1 MAGCAQ
7 PQHAGGRRALE
18 VLPCD
23 EVQRP
28 LLQPEPDDAL
38 WQHRDA
44 SSALLYGC
52 PKESVRQ
59 ESVRRC
65 PQESVRQLM
74 QTRRAQ
80 PNLQPNSATPHACS
94 ISKPTTRWSLN
105 DGMMAGFSFVPLWP
119 VIGSRLQKMSAS
131 AFISFAS
138 IPVAI
143 DSLPGMAPAQTHS
156 PTLSACAAQ
165 AFLAAHILTV
175 LDLAGQTSRSQSTRR
190 QRRRPQDASAHRPRQ
205 HHGLSQ
211 RQELEVTMKV
221 ERREWMAQCHP
232 SSPLRT
238 PRFEKFYSPFPKVLC
253 ACPDETPYLNDPK
266 NPSLQPVPATR
277 WKPA

>member
-38 WQHRDA
+38 LATEGRA
-44 SSALLYGC
+44 VSAALRWL
-52 PKESVRQ
+52 
-59 ESVRRC
+59 C

-74 QTRRAQ
+74 QIRRAQ
-80 PNLQPNSATPHACS
+80 PNSQPNRATAHACS

-105 DGMMAGFSFVPLWP
+105 DGMMAGFSFVPLGP

-165 AFLAAHILTV
+165 AFLAARILTV

-205 HHGLSQ
+205 HHSSDRGQ
-211 RQELEVTMKV
+211 RQ
-221 ERREWMAQCHP
+221 AG
-232 SSPLRT
+232 S
-238 PRFEKFYSPFPKVLC
+238 Y
-253 ACPDETPYLNDPK
+253 
-266 NPSLQPVPATR
+266 
-277 WKPA
+277 

>member
-1 MAGCAQ
+1 MLGAGAHLKYCPATKCSGPSSSLNQ
-7 PQHAGGRRALE
+7 MT
-18 VLPCD
+18 PC
-23 EVQRP
+23 
-28 LLQPEPDDAL
+28 
-38 WQHRDA
+38 WQQRDA
-44 SSALLYGC
+44 ASALLYGGF
-52 PKESVRQ
+52 
-59 ESVRRC
+59 C

-74 QTRRAQ
+74 QIRRAQ
-80 PNLQPNSATPHACS
+80 PNSQPNRATAHACS

-105 DGMMAGFSFVPLWP
+105 DGMMAGFSFVPLGP

-165 AFLAAHILTV
+165 AFLAARILTV

-205 HHGLSQ
+205 HHSSDRGQ
-211 RQELEVTMKV
+211 RQ
-221 ERREWMAQCHP
+221 AG
-232 SSPLRT
+232 S
-238 PRFEKFYSPFPKVLC
+238 Y
-253 ACPDETPYLNDPK
+253 
-266 NPSLQPVPATR
+266 
-277 WKPA
+277 